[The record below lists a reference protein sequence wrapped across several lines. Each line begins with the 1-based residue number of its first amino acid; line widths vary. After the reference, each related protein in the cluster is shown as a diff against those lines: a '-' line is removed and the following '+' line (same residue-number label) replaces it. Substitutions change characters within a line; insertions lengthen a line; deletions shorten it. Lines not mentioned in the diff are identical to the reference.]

1 MVLYGAPAGAVD
13 APVSLM
19 PGNGVSPSVTDVDED
34 DYGSCGS
41 QDYFS
46 FITLYSHWLQFH
58 ASVGCG
64 FVQLCFAV
72 GQMPGNNV
80 SPTVRELTV
89 YSLFI
94 HNLCSKITS
103 IDKCVLLR
111 LSNVD
116 LLCGFWQLVAAARK
130 WSEPIIG
137 DRSG

>member
-1 MVLYGAPAGAVD
+1 MVLHGVVWCCMVRYGASAGAVD

-72 GQMPGNNV
+72 GQMPGNNE
-80 SPTVRELTV
+80 SPTVRVDCLFTI
-89 YSLFI
+89 YSLFMRQDYF
-94 HNLCSKITS
+94 N
-103 IDKCVLLR
+103 
-111 LSNVD
+111 
-116 LLCGFWQLVAAARK
+116 
-130 WSEPIIG
+130 
-137 DRSG
+137 